1 MSGLTL
7 GREGKVA
14 TIRLSRPP
22 HNFFDAAMLGAIAD
36 ALAESDADP
45 TIVVTLMTAEG
56 RSFCAGANFAGGF
69 AASGASA
76 NSVYAQA
83 RRIFG
88 RVKPLV
94 AAVGGPAVG
103 GGLGL
108 AVAADFR
115 VASSS
120 ARFHCNFS
128 TIGLHP
134 GFALTATLPALLGAQ
149 KALDMMLTGRR
160 IGGEEAVAI
169 GLADRM
175 SGPESLAEDAMAFAQ
190 ALAGQAPL
198 AIRSIRD
205 ALPRVSVEAA
215 KAAMAAEEMQQTA
228 LFLSW
233 DFKEG
238 LLASSERRSPRFEG
252 R

>member
-1 MSGLTL
+1 MSDLIL
-7 GREGKVA
+7 GRDGKVA
-14 TIRLSRPP
+14 TIRLARPP
-22 HNFFDAAMLGAIAD
+22 HNFFDAAMLGGIAD
-36 ALAESDADP
+36 ALAETDADP
-45 TIVVTLMTAEG
+45 TLVVTLLTAEG

-76 NSVYAQA
+76 NTVYTQA
-83 RRIFG
+83 RRIFA
-88 RVKPLV
+88 RTKPLI

-115 VASSS
+115 VASPS

-134 GFALTATLPALLGAQ
+134 GFALTTTLPALVGAQ
-149 KALDMMLTGRR
+149 KALDIMLTGRR
-160 IGGEEAVAI
+160 IGGEEAVAM
-169 GLADRM
+169 GLADRL
-175 SGPESLAEDAMAFAQ
+175 SGPDSLEADAMVFAQ

-198 AIRSIRD
+198 ALRSIRD
-205 ALPRVSVEAA
+205 ALPRVSMAA
-215 KAAMAAEEMQQTA
+215 AEAAMAAEEIQQTA
-228 LFLSW
+228 LFQSA
-233 DFKEG
+233 DFQEG
-238 LLASSERRSPRFEG
+238 IKAGSERRPPRFEG